1 MHVYILWH
9 SSSSKEILGILA
21 VGWKWLFSFQNISLP
36 LMGSFTIWNARY
48 SSDWSGGAVL
58 KPWRAESP
66 VMNQTIIHHICILM
80 FLLSWLIATDAL
92 PLSWGSVPGLGVIC
106 DVSNWI
112 QLQKH
117 AVYWKCTT
125 LNNKLVLSQIK
136 SMMTVTD
143 DQSNDRHHELAICN
157 ICGKEGPSNNMPS
170 HIEANHITGVSHSCN
185 ICGKS
190 STSRDALRKHKHR
203 CHN

>member
-125 LNNKLVLSQIK
+125 LNNKLVLSLPFGWDVNFEGSVQK
-136 SMMTVTD
+136 REKEAEFFPPETRTCTVC
-143 DQSNDRHHELAICN
+143 S
-157 ICGKEGPSNNMPS
+157 
-170 HIEANHITGVSHSCN
+170 
-185 ICGKS
+185 
-190 STSRDALRKHKHR
+190 
-203 CHN
+203 